1 MGSAKITRADTASS
15 SQRMTG
21 KTVWLEQRQGLKKWA
36 ERWLGTNLA
45 EPLAMVRTMAF
56 ALSENEKPWRVSSGE
71 MAKIDLHL
79 IGKLW
84 LLCDKRS
91 TALGWKRA
99 SSSENFTT
107 IQV

>member
-1 MGSAKITRADTASS
+1 MASAKITRADSSSS

-21 KTVWLEQRQGLKKWA
+21 KTVWLEQWQGLKKWA
-36 ERWLGTNLA
+36 ERWLGTDLA

-56 ALSENEKPWRVSSGE
+56 ALSENEKPWRASSGE
-71 MAKIDLHL
+71 MAKIDLYL
-79 IGKLW
+79 VGKLW
-84 LLCDKRS
+84 LLCDKWS

-99 SSSENFTT
+99 TSFETFTT